1 MADQINRYS
10 FSTAALYPRTAAES
24 LSLIARAGFL
34 HAELMPQ
41 CFADASPSFA
51 HDAARFK
58 IHVASIHYPLAMFA
72 MLYNA
77 NPGMIAEAKT
87 FAQGLVALCAALGTE
102 ILVIHPHEV
111 QTDTS
116 LKQALEEPMR
126 ENILYLVHLCEQK
139 NITVVVENNP
149 KGVGRTPEGLREY
162 IASLGNASIK
172 PMVDTTEACEAGFDP
187 AEFIRKTHPAHVHL
201 SDHRGEKKHIPAGEG
216 YTDWRAVRN
225 ALNALQGYEGQEFR
239 GYYTLEPSY
248 RYYLADPENGL
259 AQAYDFVSGLFGAE

>member
-41 CFADASPSFA
+41 CFAEASPSFA
-51 HDAARFK
+51 RDAARCK
-58 IHVASIHYPLAMFA
+58 IHVASVHYPLAMFS

-77 NPGMIAEAKT
+77 NPGMIAEAKI
-87 FAQGLVALCAALGTE
+87 FAQGLITLCTTLGTE

-111 QTDTS
+111 QTDES
-116 LKQALEEPMR
+116 LKHVLEEPMR
-126 ENILYLVHLCEQK
+126 ENILYLVNLCEQK
-139 NITVVVENNP
+139 NITVVVENSP

-172 PMVDTTEACEAGFDP
+172 PMVDTTEAREAGLDP
-187 AEFIRKTHPAHVHL
+187 AEFIRKTHPAHMHL

-216 YTDWRAVRN
+216 DTDWHAVWN
-225 ALNALQGYEGQEFR
+225 ALHGHEGQAFN

-259 AQAYDFVSGLFGAE
+259 AQAYDFISGLFGAE